1 MNREMMYNL
10 LRAGKIK
17 GHTRIILE
25 DTKGHRI
32 IKEDHNMVTNALAKI
47 FESNYHGIID
57 FHAFEPIKQL
67 VGGVYLFWNQ
77 LTESADSI
85 YPPSQNQNKL
95 TANAGQTPH
104 YTADPT
110 RGNPNGMATVIDPA
124 NGRVKFVWDWSLE
137 QGVGQISAAALTH
150 QNFGDAGLYTSGDLP
165 LAIGNTFEIEGV
177 NRYTQESYGITYP
190 ELKALRFPL
199 TITQIG
205 TGLCVWVSG
214 STFKENTVRHPWVKP
229 SLIEGCPTNS
239 ADNYT
244 VLSTRTAT
252 LSRSFTEGYTMIAQ
266 DDSNYYVMERDSSVA
281 TRLYVDVVDKSD
293 MTVTNLTLNITETLA
308 RPSAGNGMVNNGIVS
323 GGFIYWVSGAD
334 SSTLV
339 RIDMTTPAN
348 TVVLSSTV
356 ANPLNIKQQ
365 PVVLSDE
372 LIVGRNFLVN
382 GDYIYPI
389 ASRLDSDRTRTNDWI
404 ETIAE
409 YNETPFRFSMVN
421 SDMGLSSRYVVSGGV
436 LVPYL
441 ATVNNL
447 AGDPVVKQNN
457 QTMRCEYTLT
467 FTEAI

>member
-110 RGNPNGMATVIDPA
+110 RGNPNGMATVIDAA

-165 LAIGNTFEIEGV
+165 LAIGNTFEINNV
-177 NRYTQESYGITYP
+177 NRFS
-190 ELKALRFPL
+190 ELATGTGYDEIKSLRFPL
-199 TITQIG
+199 TITSIG

-252 LSRSFTEGYTMIAQ
+252 LTRSFTEGYTFVAQ

-293 MTVTNLTLNITETLA
+293 MSVTNQTLNITETRHHQQRHRL
-308 RPSAGNGMVNNGIVS
+308 R
-323 GGFIYWVSGAD
+323 
-334 SSTLV
+334 
-339 RIDMTTPAN
+339 RIHLLGQRCRFFHTGQDRHDDTCEHGCAF
-348 TVVLSSTV
+348 
-356 ANPLNIKQQ
+356 
-365 PVVLSDE
+365 
-372 LIVGRNFLVN
+372 FLC
-382 GDYIYPI
+382 
-389 ASRLDSDRTRTNDWI
+389 
-404 ETIAE
+404 
-409 YNETPFRFSMVN
+409 
-421 SDMGLSSRYVVSGGV
+421 
-436 LVPYL
+436 
-441 ATVNNL
+441 
-447 AGDPVVKQNN
+447 Q
-457 QTMRCEYTLT
+457 
-467 FTEAI
+467 

>member
-1 MNREMMYNL
+1 MNNEMMYNL

-252 LSRSFTEGYTMIAQ
+252 LTRSFTEGYTLIAQ
-266 DDSNYYVMERDSSVA
+266 DASNYYVMERDASVA

-293 MTVTNLTLNITETLA
+293 MTVTNLTLDITEALA

-334 SSTLV
+334 ATTLV

-356 ANPLNIKQQ
+356 ENPLNIKQQ

-389 ASRLDSDRTRTNDWI
+389 ASRLDSNRTNDWI

-421 SDMGLSSRYVVSGGV
+421 SNWGMSSRYVVSGGV

-447 AGDPVVKQNN
+447 EGDPVVKQNN

-467 FTEAI
+467 FTEAV

>member
-25 DTKGHRI
+25 DTNGHRI

-47 FESNYHGIID
+47 FESNYHGIVD

-110 RGNPNGMATVIDPA
+110 RGNPNGMATVIDAA

-229 SLIEGCPTNS
+229 ALIEGCPTNS

-252 LSRSFTEGYTMIAQ
+252 LTRSFTEGYTLIAQ
-266 DDSNYYVMERDSSVA
+266 DASNYYVMERDASVA
-281 TRLYVDVVDKSD
+281 TRLYVDVVDKTD
-293 MTVTNLTLNITETLA
+293 MTVTNLTLDITEALA

-334 SSTLV
+334 ATTLV

-389 ASRLDSDRTRTNDWI
+389 ASRLDSNRTNDWI
-404 ETIAE
+404 ETVAE

-421 SDMGLSSRYVVSGGV
+421 SNWGLSSRYVVSGGV

-447 AGDPVVKQNN
+447 EGDPVVKQNN

-467 FTEAI
+467 FTEAV

>member
-47 FESNYHGIID
+47 FESNYHGIVD

-77 LTESADSI
+77 LTESADFI

-150 QNFGDAGLYTSGDLP
+150 QNFGDAGLYPSGDLP
-165 LAIGNTFEIEGV
+165 LAIGNTFEINNV
-177 NRYTQESYGITYP
+177 NRFS
-190 ELKALRFPL
+190 ELATGTGYDEIKSLRFPL
-199 TITQIG
+199 TITSIG

-252 LSRSFTEGYTMIAQ
+252 LTRSFTEGYTFVAQ

-281 TRLYVDVVDKSD
+281 TKLYVDVVDKSD

-308 RPSAGNGMVNNGIVS
+308 RPSANNGIINNGIVS

-348 TVVLSSTV
+348 TDVLSSSV
-356 ANPLNIKQQ
+356 SEALNLKAQ
-365 PVVLSDE
+365 PIVLSDE
-372 LIVGRNFLVN
+372 LIVGRNFFVN

-389 ASRLDSDRTRTNDWI
+389 ASRLDTDATADST
-404 ETIAE
+404 ETIAQ
-409 YNETPFRFSMVN
+409 YISSPFRFSMPNTVQN
-421 SDMGLSSRYVVSGGV
+421 YSQRYLVSGGV

-447 AGDPVVKQNN
+447 EGDPVVKQNN

-467 FTEAI
+467 FTEAV

>member
-1 MNREMMYNL
+1 MNNEMMYNL

-47 FESNYHGIID
+47 FESNYHGIVD

-252 LSRSFTEGYTMIAQ
+252 LTRSFTEGYTLIAQ
-266 DDSNYYVMERDSSVA
+266 DASNYYVMERDASVA

-293 MTVTNLTLNITETLA
+293 MTVTNLTLDITEALA

-334 SSTLV
+334 ATTLV

-389 ASRLDSDRTRTNDWI
+389 ASRLDSDRKNDWI

-421 SDMGLSSRYVVSGGV
+421 SDCGLSSRYVVSGGV

-447 AGDPVVKQNN
+447 EGDPVVKQNN

-467 FTEAI
+467 FTEAV

>member
-47 FESNYHGIID
+47 FESNYHGIVD

>member
-1 MNREMMYNL
+1 MNKEMMYNL

-47 FESNYHGIID
+47 FESNYHGIVD

-85 YPPSQNQNKL
+85 FPPSQNQNKL

-110 RGNPNGMATVIDPA
+110 RGNPNGAATVIDPA

-137 QGVGQISAAALTH
+137 QGVGQISAVALTH

-165 LAIGNTFEIEGV
+165 LAIGNTFTINNV
-177 NRYTQESYGITYP
+177 NRFSEFATGTDYDEIKS
-190 ELKALRFPL
+190 LRFPL
-199 TITQIG
+199 TITSIG

-239 ADNYT
+239 ADNYA

-252 LSRSFTEGYTMIAQ
+252 LTRAFAGGYTFVAQ

-293 MTVTNLTLNITETLA
+293 MTVTNLTLNITEGLA
-308 RPSAGNGMVNNGIVS
+308 RPSANNGIINNGIVS

-348 TVVLSSTV
+348 TDVLSSSV
-356 ANPLNIKQQ
+356 GKALNLKAQ
-365 PVVLSDE
+365 PIVLSDE

-389 ASRLDSDRTRTNDWI
+389 ASRLDTDMTADST
-404 ETIAE
+404 ETIAQ
-409 YNETPFRFSMVN
+409 YNSSPFLFSMPNTV
-421 SDMGLSSRYVVSGGV
+421 MTYSSRYLVSGGV

-447 AGDPVVKQNN
+447 EGNPVAKQNT

-467 FTEAI
+467 FTEAV